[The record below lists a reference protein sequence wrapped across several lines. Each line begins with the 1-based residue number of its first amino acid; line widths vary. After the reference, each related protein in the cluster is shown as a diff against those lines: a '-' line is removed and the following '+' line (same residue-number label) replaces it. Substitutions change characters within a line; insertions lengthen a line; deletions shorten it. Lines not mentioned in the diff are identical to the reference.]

1 MVDTAGYL
9 SKNCNQFLSLELE
22 RSSDLKREIVSDFRT
37 SIVTILVV
45 SVVIIALAVILSIA
59 ITRRRSVSVRLAVY
73 QNACRKNADR
83 IMKNAE
89 KSLLDSKA
97 GNSNMELYTKQLEE
111 TVARFKLS

>member
-22 RSSDLKREIVSDFRT
+22 RSSDLKQEIVSDFRT

-73 QNACRKNADR
+73 QNACRKMQTELWKMRRSRCWIRRQETATWNYIR
-83 IMKNAE
+83 S
-89 KSLLDSKA
+89 SLKRRLPDS
-97 GNSNMELYTKQLEE
+97 N
-111 TVARFKLS
+111 